1 MVKLN
6 YRLGIN
12 KKTHIKT
19 YDTML
24 VSNQTLKEG
33 FNMCQQNNTTKSK
46 KGKHLNYSERQSIE
60 RWYNRDH
67 RTKVEIAELLDRNE
81 KTIRNEIKRGLVKN
95 LTTYLEEIWIY
106 SADVAQQKYD
116 YYIHAKGPQLK
127 IDNDYKL
134 KEYVEKSIKEDKKSP
149 EVIAKE
155 IKGMNFKAKMCA
167 RTIRNN
173 IYVGNIYDITPKD
186 MIYNKEYKE
195 KNKDKKIC
203 EKVPAEKSI
212 DYRPEEANTREEY
225 GHWEGDLVIGT
236 KKQGAVL
243 FTLTERKT
251 REEIIVK
258 IPGKKAEYVAKALDK
273 IERKYKKIFYS
284 KFKSITFDNGGE
296 FRNWKLLEKS
306 YDSRRK
312 KVRTQV
318 YYAHPYRSG
327 ERGSNENANRLI
339 RRFIP
344 KGIDITPISEEFIQ
358 YIENWINNY
367 PRAMFNYKSTNEILS
382 ELCA

>member
-1 MVKLN
+1 
-6 YRLGIN
+6 
-12 KKTHIKT
+12 
-19 YDTML
+19 
-24 VSNQTLKEG
+24 
-33 FNMCQQNNTTKSK
+33 MCQQNNNTKSK
-46 KGKHLNYSERQSIE
+46 KGKHLEYSERQSIE
-60 RWYNRDH
+60 RWFNRDK
-67 RTKVEIAELLDRNE
+67 RTKVEIAELLDRTE

-95 LTTYLEEIWIY
+95 LTTELIEIWVY
-106 SADVAQQKYD
+106 SADVAQQKYE
-116 YYIHAKGPQLK
+116 YYLKAKGPKLK
-127 IDNDYKL
+127 IDNDYEL

-155 IKGMNFKAKMCA
+155 IKKMNFKTKMCA

-173 IYVGNIYDITPKD
+173 IYAEDIYDIKSTD
-186 MIYNKEYKE
+186 MIYNKEYKD
-195 KNKDKKIC
+195 KNKEKRVC
-203 EKVPAEKSI
+203 EKVPPEKSI
-212 DYRPEEANTREEY
+212 DYRPDEANTREAY

-236 KKQGAVL
+236 KKRGAVL

-258 IPGKKAEYVAKALDK
+258 IPGKKAEYVAQALDL
-273 IERKYKKIFYS
+273 IERRYKKIFYT
-284 KFKSITFDNGGE
+284 KFKTITFDNGGE
-296 FRNWKLLEKS
+296 FRNWKSLEKS
-306 YDSRRK
+306 YDNRRK
-312 KVRTQV
+312 TARTQV

-344 KGIDITPISEEFIQ
+344 KGIDITPISEEYIQ
-358 YIENWINNY
+358 KIEDWINNY

>member
-1 MVKLN
+1 
-6 YRLGIN
+6 
-12 KKTHIKT
+12 
-19 YDTML
+19 
-24 VSNQTLKEG
+24 
-33 FNMCQQNNTTKSK
+33 MCQQNNNTKSK
-46 KGKHLNYSERQSIE
+46 KGKHLEYSERQSIE
-60 RWYNRDH
+60 RWFNRDK
-67 RTKVEIAELLDRNE
+67 RTKIEIAGLLDRTE

-95 LTTYLEEIWIY
+95 LTTELIEIWVY
-106 SADVAQQKYD
+106 SADVAQQKYE
-116 YYIHAKGPQLK
+116 YYLRAKGPKLK
-127 IDNDYKL
+127 IDNDYEL

-155 IKGMNFKAKMCA
+155 IKTMKFKTKMCA

-173 IYVGNIYDITPKD
+173 IYAGDIYDIKATD
-186 MIYNKEYKE
+186 MIYNKVYED
-195 KNKDKKIC
+195 KNKDKTIC
-203 EKVPAEKSI
+203 EKVPPEKSI
-212 DYRPEEANTREEY
+212 DYRPKEANTREVY
-225 GHWEGDLVIGT
+225 GHWEGDLVIG
-236 KKQGAVL
+236 KKKRGSVL

-258 IPGKKAEYVAKALDK
+258 IPGKKAEYVAKALDL
-273 IERKYKKIFYS
+273 IERKYKKEFYK
-284 KFKSITFDNGGE
+284 KFKTITFDNGGE
-296 FRNWKLLEKS
+296 FRNWKSLEKS
-306 YDSRRK
+306 YDKRRK
-312 KVRTQV
+312 NTRTQV

-358 YIENWINNY
+358 KIEDWINNY

>member
-1 MVKLN
+1 
-6 YRLGIN
+6 
-12 KKTHIKT
+12 
-19 YDTML
+19 
-24 VSNQTLKEG
+24 
-33 FNMCQQNNTTKSK
+33 MCQQNNNTKSK
-46 KGKHLNYSERQSIE
+46 KGKHLEFSERQSIE
-60 RWYNRDH
+60 RWFNRDK
-67 RTKVEIAELLDRNE
+67 RTKVEIAELLDRTE

-95 LTTYLEEIWIY
+95 LTTELIEIWVY
-106 SADVAQQKYD
+106 SADVAQQKYE
-116 YYIHAKGPQLK
+116 YYLKAKGPKLK
-127 IDNDYKL
+127 IDNDYEL

-155 IKGMNFKAKMCA
+155 IKKMKFKTKMCA

-173 IYVGNIYDITPKD
+173 IYAGDIYDIKSTD
-186 MIYNKEYKE
+186 MIYNKEYKD
-195 KNKDKKIC
+195 KNKEKRVC
-203 EKVPAEKSI
+203 EKVPPEKSI
-212 DYRPEEANTREEY
+212 DYRPEEANTREAY

-236 KKQGAVL
+236 KKRGAVL

-258 IPGKKAEYVAKALDK
+258 IPGKKAEYVAQALDL
-273 IERKYKKIFYS
+273 IERRYKKIFYT
-284 KFKSITFDNGGE
+284 KFKTITFDNGGE
-296 FRNWKLLEKS
+296 FRNWESLEKS
-306 YDSRRK
+306 YDNRRK
-312 KVRTQV
+312 TARTQV

-344 KGIDITPISEEFIQ
+344 KGIDITPISEEYIQ
-358 YIENWINNY
+358 KIEDWINNY

>member
-1 MVKLN
+1 
-6 YRLGIN
+6 
-12 KKTHIKT
+12 
-19 YDTML
+19 
-24 VSNQTLKEG
+24 
-33 FNMCQQNNTTKSK
+33 MCQQNNNTKSK
-46 KGKHLNYSERQSIE
+46 KGKHLEYSERQSIE
-60 RWYNRDH
+60 RWFNRDT
-67 RTKVEIAELLDRNE
+67 RTKVEIAGLLDRTE

-95 LTTYLEEIWIY
+95 LTTELIEIWVY
-106 SADVAQQKYD
+106 SADLAQQKYE
-116 YYIHAKGPQLK
+116 YYLKAKGPKLK

-155 IKGMNFKAKMCA
+155 IKKMNFKTKMCA

-173 IYVGNIYDITPKD
+173 IYAGDIYDIKSTD
-186 MIYNKEYKE
+186 MIYNKEYKD
-195 KNKDKKIC
+195 KNKDKTIC
-203 EKVPAEKSI
+203 EKVPPEKSI
-212 DYRPEEANTREEY
+212 DYRPEEANTREAY

-236 KKQGAVL
+236 KKRGAVL

-258 IPGKKAEYVAKALDK
+258 IPGKKAEYVAQALDL
-273 IERKYKKIFYS
+273 IERRYKKIFYT
-284 KFKSITFDNGGE
+284 KFKTITFDNGGE
-296 FRNWKLLEKS
+296 FRNWKSLEKS
-306 YDSRRK
+306 YDNRRK
-312 KVRTQV
+312 TARTQV

-344 KGIDITPISEEFIQ
+344 KGIDITPISEEYIQ
-358 YIENWINNY
+358 KIENWINNY
-367 PRAMFNYKSTNEILS
+367 PRAMFKYKSTNEILG

>member
-1 MVKLN
+1 
-6 YRLGIN
+6 
-12 KKTHIKT
+12 
-19 YDTML
+19 
-24 VSNQTLKEG
+24 
-33 FNMCQQNNTTKSK
+33 MCQQNNNTKSR
-46 KGKHLNYSERQSIE
+46 KGKHLDYSERQSIE

-67 RTKVEIAELLDRNE
+67 RTKVEIAKLLDRNE
-81 KTIRNEIKRGLVKN
+81 KTIRNEIKKGLVKN
-95 LTTYLEEIWIY
+95 LTTELIEIWVY

-116 YYIHAKGPQLK
+116 YYIHAKGPKLK
-127 IDNDYKL
+127 IDNDYEL

-155 IKGMNFKAKMCA
+155 IKEMNFKAKMCA

-173 IYVGNIYDITPKD
+173 IYAGDIYDITSKD

-203 EKVPAEKSI
+203 EKVPPEKSI
-212 DYRPEEANTREEY
+212 DYRPEEANTRKVY
-225 GHWEGDLVIGT
+225 GHWEGDLVIGN
-236 KKQGAVL
+236 KKRGAVL

-258 IPGKKAEYVAKALDK
+258 IPGKKAEYVAKALDM
-273 IERKYKKIFYS
+273 IEKKYKKEFYT
-284 KFKSITFDNGGE
+284 KFKTITFDNGGE
-296 FRNWKLLEKS
+296 FRNWKILEKS
-306 YDSRRK
+306 YDGRRK
-312 KVRTQV
+312 QKRTQV

-339 RRFIP
+339 RRFVP
-344 KGIDITPISEEFIQ
+344 KGVDITPISESFIQ
-358 YIENWINNY
+358 KVEDWINNY

-382 ELCA
+382 EICA

>member
-1 MVKLN
+1 
-6 YRLGIN
+6 
-12 KKTHIKT
+12 
-19 YDTML
+19 
-24 VSNQTLKEG
+24 
-33 FNMCQQNNTTKSK
+33 MCQENNNIKSR
-46 KGKHLNYSERQSIE
+46 KGKHLKYSERESIE
-60 RWYNRDH
+60 RWWNRDH

-95 LTTYLEEIWIY
+95 LTSELIEIWVY
-106 SADVAQQKYD
+106 SADVAQQKYE
-116 YYIHAKGPQLK
+116 YYLKAKGPKLK
-127 IDNDYKL
+127 IDNDYEL
-134 KEYVEKSIKEDKKSP
+134 KEYIEKSIKKDKKSP

-155 IKGMNFKAKMCA
+155 IIKMNFKAHMCA

-173 IYVGNIYDITPKD
+173 IYAGDIYDIKSTD

-195 KNKDKKIC
+195 KNKDKTIC
-203 EKVPAEKSI
+203 EKVPPEKSI
-212 DYRPEEANTREEY
+212 DYRPEEANKREVY

-236 KKQGAVL
+236 KKKGSVL

-258 IPGKKAEYVAKALDK
+258 IPGKKAEYVANALDM
-273 IERKYKKIFYS
+273 IEKRYKKIFYA
-284 KFKSITFDNGGE
+284 KFKTITFDNGGE
-296 FRNWKLLEKS
+296 FRNWKSLEKS
-306 YDSRRK
+306 YDKRRK
-312 KVRTQV
+312 NPRTQV

-358 YIENWINNY
+358 KIENWINNY

-382 ELCA
+382 EICA

>member
-1 MVKLN
+1 
-6 YRLGIN
+6 
-12 KKTHIKT
+12 
-19 YDTML
+19 
-24 VSNQTLKEG
+24 
-33 FNMCQQNNTTKSK
+33 MCQENNTTKSR
-46 KGKHLNYSERQSIE
+46 KGKHLEYSERQSIE
-60 RWYNRDH
+60 RWWNRDK
-67 RTKVEIAELLDRNE
+67 RTKVEIAELLDRTE

-95 LTTYLEEIWIY
+95 LTTELIEIWVY
-106 SADVAQQKYD
+106 SADVAQKKYE
-116 YYIHAKGPQLK
+116 YYLKAKGPKLK
-127 IDNDYKL
+127 IDNDYEL
-134 KEYVEKSIKEDKKSP
+134 KEYVEKAIKEDRKSP
-149 EVIAKE
+149 EVIATE
-155 IKGMNFKAKMCA
+155 IKTMNFKTKMCA

-173 IYVGNIYDITPKD
+173 IYAGDIYDIKSSD

-195 KNKDKKIC
+195 KNKDKTIC
-203 EKVPAEKSI
+203 EKVPSEKSI
-212 DYRPEEANTREEY
+212 DYRPEEANSREIY

-236 KKQGAVL
+236 KKGGSVL

-273 IERKYKKIFYS
+273 IERKYKNIFYN

-296 FRNWKLLEKS
+296 FRNWKALEKS
-306 YDSRRK
+306 YDNRRK
-312 KVRTQV
+312 KTRTRI

-358 YIENWINNY
+358 KIEDWINNY

-382 ELCA
+382 EMCA

>member
-1 MVKLN
+1 
-6 YRLGIN
+6 
-12 KKTHIKT
+12 
-19 YDTML
+19 
-24 VSNQTLKEG
+24 
-33 FNMCQQNNTTKSK
+33 MCQQNNNTKSK
-46 KGKHLNYSERQSIE
+46 KGKHLEYSERQSIE
-60 RWYNRDH
+60 RWFNRDK
-67 RTKVEIAELLDRNE
+67 RTKVEIAELLDRTE

-95 LTTYLEEIWIY
+95 LTTELIEIWVY
-106 SADVAQQKYD
+106 SADVAQQKYE
-116 YYIHAKGPQLK
+116 YYLKAKGPKLK
-127 IDNDYKL
+127 IDNDYEL

-155 IKGMNFKAKMCA
+155 IKKMNFKTKMCA

-173 IYVGNIYDITPKD
+173 IYAGDIYDIKSTD
-186 MIYNKEYKE
+186 MIYNKEYKD
-195 KNKDKKIC
+195 KNKEKRVC
-203 EKVPAEKSI
+203 EKVPPEKSI
-212 DYRPEEANTREEY
+212 DYRPEKANTREAY

-236 KKQGAVL
+236 KKRGAVL

-258 IPGKKAEYVAKALDK
+258 IPGKKAEYVAQALDL
-273 IERKYKKIFYS
+273 IERRYKKIFYT
-284 KFKSITFDNGGE
+284 KFKTITFDNGGE
-296 FRNWKLLEKS
+296 FRNWKSLEKS
-306 YDSRRK
+306 YDNRRK
-312 KVRTQV
+312 TARTQV

-344 KGIDITPISEEFIQ
+344 KGIDITPISEEYIQ
-358 YIENWINNY
+358 KIEDWINNY